1 MKNKKNNPVVDI
13 IIPNYNKEK
22 YLKECVNSV
31 LNQTYKNWKLYIIDD
46 CSTDQ
51 SLNYL
56 NQFRRKRKIKIISLK
71 KNKGPSY
78 CRNLGIKKSKNYFI
92 AFLDS
97 DDFWHK
103 NKLKLQISF
112 MIKNNHDLT
121 YSDYFTFKDLDKNKK
136 KMPTNLKNSFNF
148 NEFIKNSSINSST
161 LVLKRKVIKGIKF
174 RELKLLEDYI
184 FKCDVLKKKY
194 TAKKINKHLAFYRLN
209 ELNRSKSKFLNI
221 LFLWRVN
228 KKFNNLS
235 FYSNLLS
242 VISISINSL
251 KKYGLRK

>member
-1 MKNKKNNPVVDI
+1 
-13 IIPNYNKEK
+13 
-22 YLKECVNSV
+22 
-31 LNQTYKNWKLYIIDD
+31 
-46 CSTDQ
+46 
-51 SLNYL
+51 
-56 NQFRRKRKIKIISLK
+56 
-71 KNKGPSY
+71 
-78 CRNLGIKKSKNYFI
+78 
-92 AFLDS
+92 
-97 DDFWHK
+97 
-103 NKLKLQISF
+103 
-112 MIKNNHDLT
+112 
-121 YSDYFTFKDLDKNKK
+121 
-136 KMPTNLKNSFNF
+136 MPTNLKNSFNF